1 MCAQVPS
8 TGLTAIVFA
17 QQMCDKVHIYGFAN
31 GACQDACYHFHECGP
46 AASHE
51 VNQSN
56 FYTNVKASGGFH
68 NFSAQVATAQ
78 TQHYAQT
85 GSCARHRQNPG
96 TTPTPPPPSAP
107 THPPTPSP
115 NPPTHTLP
123 RVGARVAP
131 PDSRG
136 RHLPTLGA
144 VRAQPWR
151 RAGAVPQ
158 SRHASGAAT
167 PPARQARR
175 WQARRPGRRAPDGAG
190 APESRRAHLK
200 GSSFCRSV
208 FPLWRARVWNRS
220 GRHFSDA

>member
-1 MCAQVPS
+1 
-8 TGLTAIVFA
+8 
-17 QQMCDKVHIYGFAN
+17 MCDKVHIYGFAN

-68 NFSAQVATAQ
+68 NFSAQVAL
-78 TQHYAQT
+78 
-85 GSCARHRQNPG
+85 R
-96 TTPTPPPPSAP
+96 PPPPKPGTARSATPAP
-107 THPPTPSP
+107 THPPTPPPSP
-115 NPPTHTLP
+115 SPPTHTLP

-136 RHLPTLGA
+136 RHRSTLGA

-158 SRHASGAAT
+158 SRHASGAAP

-175 WQARRPGRRAPDGAG
+175 WQARRPGRRAPDGTG

-200 GSSFCRSV
+200 GPSCATRLSRCGVPGCGTGLVAISPMLAIWV
-208 FPLWRARVWNRS
+208 S
-220 GRHFSDA
+220 GVAVRLYS